1 MKDKLDRLKIW
12 FKKAAKETG
21 YFLSS
26 GIFLKNFGGVVALIT
41 FTTIATFWWMDC
53 YTRHGQALHV
63 ADYVGMPIED
73 VIEQATSNSFE
84 IVINDSTFIP
94 QREPGTVLAQ
104 DPKPHSTVKK
114 NRKIY
119 VSITKVIPD
128 MATLPD
134 LRGGNDDYDN
144 FSKKCKRSYI
154 DTEVSKEVFSSKL
167 ERNTILEVY
176 YNGEE
181 ITDKL
186 SEGYEVPK
194 GSTVQCVVTKRGGGS
209 VPVPELVCKKYS
221 EATFLVS
228 NISLNVGSV
237 IADNTVTNERSA
249 YVWKQ
254 TPRYSPSG
262 RMRVGEQIDIYLT
275 QFRPASCANGAGNIE
290 APAPVEED
298 EEF

>member
-1 MKDKLDRLKIW
+1 MKDKIEKLKVW
-12 FKKAAKETG
+12 FRKAAKESK

-41 FTTIATFWWMDC
+41 FTIIATFWWMDC

-63 ADYVGMPIED
+63 EEYVGMPIED
-73 VIEQATSNSFE
+73 AIADATEKSFE

-94 QREPGTVLAQ
+94 QREPGIVLAQ
-104 DPKPHSTVKK
+104 DPKPHSSVKK

-144 FSKKCKRSYI
+144 FSKKCKRKYI
-154 DTEVSKEVFSSKL
+154 DTEVSKEVFSNKL

-176 YNGEE
+176 YKGEE
-181 ITDKL
+181 ITDLL
-186 SEGYEVPK
+186 SDGYEVPK
-194 GSTVQCVVTKRGGGS
+194 GSKIQCVVTKRGGGS

-228 NISLNVGSV
+228 NMSLNVGSV
-237 IADNTVTNERSA
+237 IADNTVTNESSA

-275 QFRPASCANGAGNIE
+275 QFRPQGCANSAGNVE